1 MDQGCRIL
9 FIVWKLSWQDLLVNW
24 MWDMRERSQKWF
36 RGFQAE
42 QMKDRFAR
50 IAKAQK
56 TLRWLT
62 DHLFHVNAEVWLDS
76 GLRLYRTPQWMVGGG
91 DGWGGN
97 KTLILVIWPQVCT
110 CSLVWTHLFYNVW
123 FTDKFVPRGNKEKH
137 SWLRPIIVEHPF
149 GYLVQDCA
157 TWETIECNPWASW
170 INRNL
175 HFQGLHQVPPQA
187 FK

>member
-9 FIVWKLSWQDLLVNW
+9 FIVWKLSWQDLLGNW

-42 QMKDRFAR
+42 QRKDRIAR

-56 TLRWLT
+56 TLWWLT
-62 DHLFHVNAEVWLDS
+62 DHLFHVNEKCDWIQVSDYTGHLS
-76 GLRLYRTPQWMVGGG
+76 GWWVVGM
-91 DGWGGN
+91 GWGGK
-97 KTLILVIWPQVCT
+97 KTLILVMWLEVCT
-110 CSLVWTHLFYNVW
+110 CSLVWTHLFYNVL

-149 GYLVQDCA
+149 GYLAQDCA
-157 TWETIECNPWASW
+157 TWETIECNPWASL

-175 HFQGLHQVPPQA
+175 HFQGLHQVPSQA